1 MRVIKGVV
9 IGLAVLIFV
18 ALGAVV
24 WAIFNLNS
32 PDDNRAADNNGAGN
46 NDAAA
51 AGRIA
56 ETLSLGL
63 PAGCEI
69 ADMEL
74 NGRRLAVR
82 TAGLAGASDCA
93 RVYVIDLSS
102 GAIINTVTP

>member
-9 IGLAVLIFV
+9 IGLAVLIV
-18 ALGAVV
+18 MALGAVV
-24 WAIFNLNS
+24 WAIINLNE
-32 PDDNRAADNNGAGN
+32 PADNRSSAISDEE
-46 NDAAA
+46 
-51 AGRIA
+51 RTREIA

-82 TAGLAGASDCA
+82 TTGPSGANDCA
-93 RVYVIDLSS
+93 RIYVVDLSS
-102 GAIINTVTP
+102 GAVITTVAP